1 MKTFIHNIEGVDYTL
16 SIKGTVGLQILAQI
30 IVPDEKERYSELSVS
45 SCSECEGTE
54 KKSLPTAKWLM
65 ALIYAAFITS
75 NPKAGES
82 VDFVQFMMSF
92 SASEFNDAVEW
103 YYEAYAEREGFTPY
117 DGQSRLHNTEDPSS
131 KNA

>member
-1 MKTFIHNIEGVDYTL
+1 MKTFIHNIEGVDYTI

-30 IVPDEKERYSELSVS
+30 IVPDEKERYSGLSVS

-65 ALIYAAFITS
+65 ALIYAAFVTS
-75 NPKAGES
+75 NTKAMDS

-92 SASEFNDAVEW
+92 SVSEFNEAVEW
-103 YYEAYAEREGFTPY
+103 YYEAYAEREGLTPY
-117 DGQSRLHNTEDPSS
+117 TGQTRLQNTEDSSS

>member
-16 SIKGTVGLQILAQI
+16 SIKGTVGLQILAQV
-30 IVPDEKERYSELSVS
+30 IVPEEKERYSELDVPSDS
-45 SCSECEGTE
+45 NDEGTE
-54 KKSLPTAKWLM
+54 KKMLPTAKWLM
-65 ALIYAAFITS
+65 ALIYAAFVTS
-75 NPKAGES
+75 NPKAMDS

-92 SASEFNDAVEW
+92 SANEFNAAVEW

-117 DGQSRLHNTEDPSS
+117 TGQSRIHTPEDSSS